1 MIQQFLKSK
10 EIKSNQVLSIL
21 YNDFNIFES
30 TVWIL

>member
-30 TVWIL
+30 TV